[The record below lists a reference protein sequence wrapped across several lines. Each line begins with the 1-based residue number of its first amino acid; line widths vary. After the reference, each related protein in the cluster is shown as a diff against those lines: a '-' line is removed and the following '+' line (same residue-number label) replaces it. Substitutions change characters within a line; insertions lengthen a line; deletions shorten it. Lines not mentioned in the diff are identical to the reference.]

1 MEDDELD
8 PELESELDV
17 EVQDVQTLATLL
29 AEALELAD
37 AIERREAIETL
48 VEGLSSETTSLLED
62 ALDIIV

>member
-1 MEDDELD
+1 MLYNTKSVND
-8 PELESELDV
+8 PDL
-17 EVQDVQTLATLL
+17 QDAQTLAVLL

-37 AIERREAIETL
+37 TIERREAIETL